1 MVLYKTTK
9 EGAVPMTKEEE
20 AEILAERLADRNR
33 PPAIKVKTVEETL
46 QDIETRLR
54 VLENKK

>member
-20 AEILAERLADRNR
+20 AEVRGDWAKAEKDKDRPKPKTLEERVIDLELAVSILS
-33 PPAIKVKTVEETL
+33 K
-46 QDIETRLR
+46 
-54 VLENKK
+54 